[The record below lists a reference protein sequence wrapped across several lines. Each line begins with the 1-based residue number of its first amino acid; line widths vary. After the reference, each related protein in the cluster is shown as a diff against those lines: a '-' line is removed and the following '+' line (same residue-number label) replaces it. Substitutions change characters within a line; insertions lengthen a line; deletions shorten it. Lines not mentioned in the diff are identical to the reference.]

1 MKNFIF
7 LLCIFL
13 ILFGTYTGIRG
24 SSASSTKVFN
34 LVALGDS
41 ITHGIGD
48 PAKKGYI
55 GGVKVKLEDIQNTPV
70 NVSNFA
76 IPRYSS
82 DKVIEQLQDKK
93 TNAQIEKANYI
104 ILYIGTNDFRQSA
117 NHQFYPLDVKKV
129 NEGKGKF
136 KTNLYKILEH
146 IRIKNSAAPIF
157 VLGLYHPY
165 VEYPNQQE
173 ILNTIENWNDEIDNV
188 AVDFEKTYYV
198 PTLDLFQDKPKST
211 YFSDSLHPNPAG
223 YQLIADRVSEKVVK
237 ELSFKNHPIRKHSG
251 RKL

>member
-7 LLCIFL
+7 LLCIIL
-13 ILFGTYTGIRG
+13 ILLGTYTGIRG
-24 SSASSTKVFN
+24 SSASTKAIN
-34 LVALGDS
+34 LVAFGDS

-55 GGVKVKLEDIQNTPV
+55 EGVKVKLEDMQNTPV

-93 TNAQIEKANYI
+93 INVQIEKANYI
-104 ILYIGTNDFRQSA
+104 ILYIGTNDFRKSA

-129 NEGKGKF
+129 NRGKVKF

-146 IRIKNSAAPIF
+146 LRLENSAAPIF
-157 VLGLYHPY
+157 VLGLYQPY

-173 ILNTIENWNDEIDNV
+173 ILNTIENWNNEVENV
-188 AVDFEKTYYV
+188 AGNIEKTYYI

-223 YQLIADRVSEKVVK
+223 YQLIADRVSENVLK
-237 ELSFKNHPIRKHSG
+237 ELSFK
-251 RKL
+251 

>member
-1 MKNFIF
+1 MKNIIF
-7 LLCIFL
+7 LLSIIL
-13 ILFGTYTGIRG
+13 ILFGTYTGLSG
-24 SSASSTKVFN
+24 SSASTKVIN

-55 GGVKVKLEDIQNTPV
+55 EGVKVKLEDIQNTPV
-70 NVSNFA
+70 KVSNFA

-93 TNAQIEKANYI
+93 INAQIEKANYI
-104 ILYIGTNDFRQSA
+104 ILYIGTNDFRKSA
-117 NHQFYPLDVKKV
+117 NHQFYPLDVKRV

-136 KTNLYKILEH
+136 ITNLYKILEH
-146 IRIKNSAAPIF
+146 LREENSAAPIF
-157 VLGLYHPY
+157 VLGLYQPY

-173 ILNTIENWNDEIDNV
+173 ILSMIKLWNNEILNV
-188 AVDFEKTYYV
+188 VGDYEQTYFV
-198 PTLDLFQDKPKST
+198 PTLDLFQNKPKST

-223 YQLIADRVSEKVVK
+223 YQLIAERLSEIV
-237 ELSFKNHPIRKHSG
+237 NHSDTQ
-251 RKL
+251 